1 MFQHHLSTLMFRGL
15 DIFALHGDNEK
26 KNRNGLGHNLMHTQ
40 KILDTLLISNINPWF
55 KTKFWKFLPFLKFA
69 ASVVLYEFNEITI
82 NTNSTQITFAT
93 GKIIIISFGSDYTV
107 YMYLV
112 SWNSCDPNNVCS
124 KSKYSLNC
132 VLKMYYNCW
141 DNTIFTFIFL
151 RCQYKY
157 WICLIHFIFCCF
169 IDTLLGQFLFQSV
182 RHTLTFIT
190 SHLGVRVGILI
201 TS

>member
-15 DIFALHGDNEK
+15 DIFALHGENETK
-26 KNRNGLGHNLMHTQ
+26 RQEWSWIQLDAQ

-93 GKIIIISFGSDYTV
+93 GKSSFHSEVIIQCTCIWCVET
-107 YMYLV
+107 LV
-112 SWNSCDPNNVCS
+112 TRITFVLKVSIV
-124 KSKYSLNC
+124 LNC

-141 DNTIFTFIFL
+141 PI
-151 RCQYKY
+151 QYSTPPPPPQKY
-157 WICLIHFIFCCF
+157 HFSFCLQFCLF
-169 IDTLLGQFLFQSV
+169 KNGQYLINALLK
-182 RHTLTFIT
+182 
-190 SHLGVRVGILI
+190 
-201 TS
+201 

>member
-1 MFQHHLSTLMFRGL
+1 MGSTISLCMMIMKIK
-15 DIFALHGDNEK
+15 D
-26 KNRNGLGHNLMHTQ
+26 RNGLGHNLMHK

-112 SWNSCDPNNVCS
+112 SWNSCDPNDVCS

-141 DNTIFTFIFL
+141 ANTIFTTTTP
-151 RCQYKY
+151 QKY
-157 WICLIHFIFCCF
+157 HFSFCL
-169 IDTLLGQFLFQSV
+169 
-182 RHTLTFIT
+182 
-190 SHLGVRVGILI
+190 
-201 TS
+201 

>member
-1 MFQHHLSTLMFRGL
+1 MLQEKNIGKLKDPHRCTYHLLYDCNSIIPLRMFQHHLSTLMFRGL

-26 KNRNGLGHNLMHTQ
+26 KRQEWSWTQLDAQ

-132 VLKMYYNCW
+132 VFKMYYNCW
-141 DNTIFTFIFL
+141 DNTIFTTTTTTFVYNSAFL
-151 RCQYKY
+151 KMDNIWSMLY
-157 WICLIHFIFCCF
+157 
-169 IDTLLGQFLFQSV
+169 
-182 RHTLTFIT
+182 
-190 SHLGVRVGILI
+190 
-201 TS
+201 